1 MPIESILLFVAVGG
15 LLGLLAARLMRD
27 QTLGVPG
34 NVLVGI
40 VGAFLGVFLFSM
52 GSVAFVG
59 ILGML
64 ITATL
69 GAMLLLGV
77 ATTFSRR
84 DAH

>member
-1 MPIESILLFVAVGG
+1 LFVAVGG
-15 LLGLLAARLMRD
+15 LIGLLGARLMRD
-27 QTLGVPG
+27 QNLGAPG
-34 NVLVGI
+34 FVLVGI
-40 VGAFLGVFLFSM
+40 IGAFLGVFLFSL

-77 ATTFSRR
+77 ATAFSRR